1 MSTIMAESYLLEL
14 KAWLK
19 IITFYRNQTDIFK
32 YKLFQAV
39 KVPILIKDS
48 ARLESY
54 QVHIISFQDFL
65 FEMEELILKQIEE
78 IDIKYLYDD
87 FHKNESVEHNQ
98 ILLRYKMYT
107 TEKKYLS
114 FRNALSQ
121 YLISI
126 FELVILSKLNNG
138 VSNLHPI
145 KRRSTNIAV

>member
-32 YKLFQAV
+32 HKLFQAV